1 MSYHHPPPPSSGVD
15 FKHPL
20 RSIGNL
26 QIPPEL
32 SQQVP
37 DSNLFSQELNQHTS
51 DQGGK
56 LKWSSSTL
64 NIRDQ
69 AVADAIRAAS
79 AEKRRNKLRYHRTSV
94 ACGHCRRRKIRCI
107 LAPGD
112 LQNRCA
118 SCIRLKKEC
127 NFYPVDQPPQP
138 KLKGQ
143 RGAPSG
149 RGLGRASSSASPAD
163 TQNGLSYPNMAMPPY
178 ASGHWRVNNH
188 EPLAPAFPMV
198 SETFN
203 QPQQQNCS
211 PGAIVPGPQEDLNWV
226 IPQRS
231 VFIEHLESLPCQEA
245 FTTRTSP
252 AGAEAY
258 MHGIPWRPYQQLRQ
272 RTLPRKKPLQ
282 PEKPRTARAQ
292 RVSDPEIISTSKPIF
307 TIPLSIRLRALK
319 SAAPTDNTAADSVLH
334 KLGKKRKRTL
344 SEDVRPIDLQ
354 AVCEGC
360 RRKFYPHGENWKQD
374 LITIC
379 HKRHAQCMT
388 RKGIQRGG
396 APGQW
401 ECRECRPY
409 EQAAATAA
417 CSYGRKSKEIKKK
430 EGGERL

>member
-15 FKHPL
+15 FKHSL

-37 DSNLFSQELNQHTS
+37 DSNLFSQELNQHAS

-69 AVADAIRAAS
+69 AVADATRAAS
-79 AEKRRNKLRYHRTSV
+79 AEKRRNKLSYHRTSV

-112 LQNRCA
+112 LRNRCA

-163 TQNGLSYPNMAMPPY
+163 TQNGLSYLNMAMPPCLGSSDIKRLKDDGFAD
-178 ASGHWRVNNH
+178 ASGYWRVNNH

-203 QPQQQNCS
+203 QPHQQNCS
-211 PGAIVPGPQEDLNWV
+211 PGAIVRGPQEDLNWV
-226 IPQRS
+226 VPQRS
-231 VFIEHLESLPCQEA
+231 VFLEQLESLPQQPPYQEA
-245 FTTRTSP
+245 FATQTSP
-252 AGAEAY
+252 PDAETY
-258 MHGIPWRPYQQLRQ
+258 MHGIPWRPYQQLTPPP
-272 RTLPRKKPLQ
+272 TL
-282 PEKPRTARAQ
+282 
-292 RVSDPEIISTSKPIF
+292 
-307 TIPLSIRLRALK
+307 TI
-319 SAAPTDNTAADSVLH
+319 
-334 KLGKKRKRTL
+334 
-344 SEDVRPIDLQ
+344 
-354 AVCEGC
+354 
-360 RRKFYPHGENWKQD
+360 
-374 LITIC
+374 
-379 HKRHAQCMT
+379 
-388 RKGIQRGG
+388 KGR
-396 APGQW
+396 
-401 ECRECRPY
+401 
-409 EQAAATAA
+409 
-417 CSYGRKSKEIKKK
+417 S
-430 EGGERL
+430 